1 MRGAVPIIFAT
12 YPLTAG
18 IDNASFIFNTV
29 FFITIVSLLVQGTT
43 VNFMAQKLK
52 LVADN
57 PEAGQKKF
65 RFEELPAEIKSTFS
79 EIPVTTDM
87 LVKGDRLM
95 DLPLPEDELVVAVK
109 RDGAFFIPNGSSH
122 LFLNDK
128 LMIISHSKSVDQ
140 GSVSE

>member
-1 MRGAVPIIFAT
+1 M
-12 YPLTAG
+12 
-18 IDNASFIFNTV
+18 
-29 FFITIVSLLVQGTT
+29 QGTT

-79 EIPVTTDM
+79 EIPVTADM